1 MKIPYA
7 EARALLRET
16 RHGALGTHSQTHP
29 GFPFVSILPYVA
41 DLRGWPVFLVSG
53 LAEHT
58 RNLRA
63 DPRASFMVA
72 GVGEDVLTT
81 PRVSL
86 VGEVREVALDA
97 AAQARYLRYRPEAA
111 EYLALG
117 DFRFF
122 ALEPLAVRLVSG
134 CARMGWLNPERPAWV
149 PEGAEEGAAVARL
162 QRLAPPGVSVL
173 GLDGD
178 GLDLQVLG
186 QLRRWHLALPDQAAL
201 EYEAEAVLRQLTVP
215 DAMPPLA

>member
-7 EARALLRET
+7 EARALLRT
-16 RHGALGTHSQTHP
+16 ARHGALGTHSLSHP

-41 DLRGWPVFLVSG
+41 DLEGRPVFLVSG

-63 DPRASFMVA
+63 DARASFMVA
-72 GVGEDVLTT
+72 DVGEDVLTM

-86 VGEVREVALDA
+86 VGAVHEVALDTV
-97 AAQARYLRYRPEAA
+97 AQARYLRYRPEVA
-111 EYLALG
+111 EYLAFG

-134 CARMGWLNPERPAWV
+134 FARMGWLSPEVPAWV
-149 PEGAEEGAAVARL
+149 PEGAKEAAAVARL
-162 QRLAPPGVSVL
+162 QRQAPPGVCVL

-186 QLRRWHLALPDQAAL
+186 RLRRWNLALPDLDAL
-201 EYEAEAVLRQLTVP
+201 ELEAEALLRQLAVP